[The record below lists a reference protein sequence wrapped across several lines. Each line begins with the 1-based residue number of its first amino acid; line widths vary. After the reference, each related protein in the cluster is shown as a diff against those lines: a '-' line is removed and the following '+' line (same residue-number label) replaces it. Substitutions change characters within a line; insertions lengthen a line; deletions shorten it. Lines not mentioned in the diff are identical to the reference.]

1 MHFPRKCYE
10 EWRDEELAVA
20 SQKGDASA
28 CEILLDRYKGAV
40 REIATAYYL
49 IGADSDDVIQE
60 GMIGLYKAVL
70 GYDGERD
77 ASLGT
82 FASLCIRRQIVSAV
96 RSASRL
102 KNSPLNDYVSL
113 FGEEGSEEA
122 LAGQVQTAPDP
133 AEDFIRQESEQ
144 LMREKLN
151 RLLSPFEW
159 QVLGLF
165 LAGKT
170 YREIGE
176 AVGKD
181 TKAVDN
187 ALSRI
192 RQKLTKEN
200 QG

>member
-10 EWRDEELAVA
+10 EWSDEELAVA

-28 CEILLDRYKGAV
+28 CEVLLDRYKGAV
-40 REIATAYYL
+40 REIATAYFL

-77 ASLGT
+77 ASFGT

-102 KNSPLNDYVSL
+102 KNAPLNDYVSL
-113 FGEEGSEEA
+113 FGEEGQEET
-122 LAGQVQTAPDP
+122 LGGQVQVAPGP
-133 AEDFIRQESEQ
+133 EEDFIRQESEQ

-192 RQKLTKEN
+192 RQKLTKDN

>member
-10 EWRDEELAVA
+10 EWTDEELAVA
-20 SQKGDASA
+20 SQKGGASA
-28 CEILLDRYKGAV
+28 CEVLLDRYKGAV
-40 REIATAYYL
+40 REIATAYFL

-77 ASLGT
+77 ASFGT
-82 FASLCIRRQIVSAV
+82 FASLCIRRQIMSAV

-113 FGEEGSEEA
+113 FGGEGSDEA
-122 LAGQVQTAPDP
+122 LARQVQVASDP

-165 LAGKT
+165 LAGKS
-170 YREIGE
+170 YREIGH

-192 RQKLTKEN
+192 RQKLMKEN
-200 QG
+200 HG

>member
-10 EWRDEELAVA
+10 EWLDEELAVA

-28 CEILLDRYKGAV
+28 CEVLLDRYKGSV
-40 REIATAYYL
+40 REIARAYFL
-49 IGADSDDVIQE
+49 VGADSDDVIQE

-77 ASLGT
+77 ASFGT
-82 FASLCIRRQIVSAV
+82 FASLCVRRQIVSAV

-102 KNSPLNDYVSL
+102 KNSALNDYVSL
-113 FGEEGSEEA
+113 SPGENGELQEET
-122 LAGQVQTAPDP
+122 GVEPDP
-133 AEDFIRQESEQ
+133 ADALMQQESET

-151 RLLSPFEW
+151 RLLSEFEW

-170 YREIGE
+170 YREIGQ
-176 AVGKD
+176 AVGKAG
-181 TKAVDN
+181 KSVDN
-187 ALSRI
+187 ALRRI
-192 RQKLTKEN
+192 RQKLMKES
-200 QG
+200 

>member
-10 EWRDEELAVA
+10 EWSDEELAVA

-28 CEILLDRYKGAV
+28 CEVLLDRYKGTV
-40 REIATAYYL
+40 REIATAYFL

-77 ASLGT
+77 ASFGT

-113 FGEEGSEEA
+113 FGGEGQEET
-122 LAGQVQTAPDP
+122 LTGQAHVAPGP
-133 AEDFIRQESEQ
+133 EEDFIRQESEQ

-181 TKAVDN
+181 AKAVDN
-187 ALSRI
+187 ALSRV
-192 RQKLTKEN
+192 RQKLTKDN

>member
-10 EWRDEELAVA
+10 EWTDEELAVA
-20 SQKGDASA
+20 SQKGDAPA
-28 CEILLDRYKGAV
+28 CEVLLDRYKGAV
-40 REIATAYYL
+40 REIARAYFL
-49 IGADSDDVIQE
+49 VGADSDDVIQE

-77 ASLGT
+77 ASFGT
-82 FASLCIRRQIVSAV
+82 FASLCVRRQIVSAV

-113 FGEEGSEEA
+113 SPGEDGDMLEET
-122 LAGQVQTAPDP
+122 GVEPDP
-133 AEDFIRQESEQ
+133 ADALMQQESEN
-144 LMREKLN
+144 LMRDKLN
-151 RLLSPFEW
+151 RLLSEFEW

-170 YREIGE
+170 YREIGQ

-181 TKAVDN
+181 AKSVDN
-187 ALSRI
+187 ALRRI
-192 RQKLTKEN
+192 RQKLMKEAE
-200 QG
+200 

>member
-1 MHFPRKCYE
+1 MRFPRKCYE

-77 ASLGT
+77 ASFGT

-113 FGEEGSEEA
+113 FGEEGSEEV

>member
-10 EWRDEELAVA
+10 EWLDEELAEA

-28 CEILLDRYKGAV
+28 CEVLLDRYKSAV
-40 REIATAYYL
+40 REIARAYFL
-49 IGADSDDVIQE
+49 VGADGDDVIQE

-77 ASLGT
+77 ASFGT

-96 RSASRL
+96 RSAARL
-102 KNSPLNDYVSL
+102 KNAPLNDYVSL
-113 FGEEGSEEA
+113 FGGDGDEDVLVKQATPNPE
-122 LAGQVQTAPDP
+122 D
-133 AEDFIRQESEQ
+133 DFIRQESEQ

-151 RLLSPFEW
+151 RLLSQFEW

-165 LAGKT
+165 LAGKS
-170 YREIGE
+170 YREI
-176 AVGKD
+176 ADTVGKD

-192 RQKLTKEN
+192 RQKLMKEN
-200 QG
+200 PV

>member
-60 GMIGLYKAVL
+60 GMSGVYKAVL

-77 ASLGT
+77 ASFGT
-82 FASLCIRRQIVSAV
+82 FASLCSRRQIVSAV

-165 LAGKT
+165 LVGKT

>member
-10 EWRDEELAVA
+10 EWTDEELAVA
-20 SQKGDASA
+20 SQKGDAPA
-28 CEILLDRYKGAV
+28 CEVLLDRYKGAV
-40 REIATAYYL
+40 REIARAYFL
-49 IGADSDDVIQE
+49 VGADSDDVIQE

-77 ASLGT
+77 ASFGT
-82 FASLCIRRQIVSAV
+82 FASLCVRRQIVSAV

-113 FGEEGSEEA
+113 SPREDGEMMEET
-122 LAGQVQTAPDP
+122 GVEPDP
-133 AEDFIRQESEQ
+133 ADAVMQQESEH
-144 LMREKLN
+144 LMRDKLN
-151 RLLSPFEW
+151 RLLSEFEW

-170 YREIGE
+170 YREIGQ

-181 TKAVDN
+181 AKSVDN
-187 ALSRI
+187 ALRRI
-192 RQKLTKEN
+192 RQKLMKESE
-200 QG
+200 

>member
-77 ASLGT
+77 ASFGT

>member
-77 ASLGT
+77 ASFGT

-113 FGEEGSEEA
+113 FGEEGSEEV

>member
-1 MHFPRKCYE
+1 MRFPRKCYE

-77 ASLGT
+77 ASFGT

>member
-10 EWRDEELAVA
+10 EWHDEELAVA

-28 CEILLDRYKGAV
+28 CEILLDRYKGSV
-40 REIATAYYL
+40 REIARAYFL
-49 IGADSDDVIQE
+49 VGADSDDVIQE

-77 ASLGT
+77 ASFGT
-82 FASLCIRRQIVSAV
+82 FASLCVRRQIVSAV

-113 FGEEGSEEA
+113 SPGEDSELTEET
-122 LAGQVQTAPDP
+122 GIEPDP
-133 AEDFIRQESEQ
+133 ADALMRQESEA

-151 RLLSPFEW
+151 RLLSEFEW

-170 YREIGE
+170 YREIGQ

-181 TKAVDN
+181 TKSVDN
-187 ALSRI
+187 ALRRI
-192 RQKLTKEN
+192 RQKLMKES
-200 QG
+200 

>member
-10 EWRDEELAVA
+10 EWLDEELAVA

-28 CEILLDRYKGAV
+28 CEVLLDRYKGSV
-40 REIATAYYL
+40 REIARAYFL
-49 IGADSDDVIQE
+49 VGADSDDVIQE

-77 ASLGT
+77 ASFGT
-82 FASLCIRRQIVSAV
+82 FASLCVRRQIVSAV

-113 FGEEGSEEA
+113 SPGENGELPEET
-122 LAGQVQTAPDP
+122 GVEPDP
-133 AEDFIRQESEQ
+133 ADALMQQESET

-151 RLLSPFEW
+151 RLLSEFEW

-170 YREIGE
+170 YREIGQ

-181 TKAVDN
+181 GKSVDN
-187 ALSRI
+187 ALRRI
-192 RQKLTKEN
+192 RQKLMKES
-200 QG
+200 

>member
-10 EWRDEELAVA
+10 EWTDEQLAVA
-20 SQKGDASA
+20 SRNGDASA
-28 CEILLDRYKGAV
+28 CEVLLNRYKGAV
-40 REIATAYYL
+40 REIAAAYYL
-49 IGADSDDVIQE
+49 IGADGDDVIQE

-77 ASLGT
+77 ASFGT

-102 KNSPLNDYVSL
+102 KNAPLNDYVSL
-113 FGEEGSEEA
+113 FGVDGQGETLEGQA
-122 LAGQVQTAPDP
+122 HVAPGP
-133 AEDFIRQESEQ
+133 EEDFIRRESEQ

-192 RQKLTKEN
+192 RQKLMKEN

>member
-1 MHFPRKCYE
+1 MHFPQQCYE
-10 EWRDEELAVA
+10 AWSDEELAVA

-28 CEILLDRYKGAV
+28 CEILLDRYKGTV
-40 REIATAYYL
+40 REIARAYFL
-49 IGADSDDVIQE
+49 IGADGDDVIQE

-70 GYDGERD
+70 GYDAERD
-77 ASLGT
+77 ASFGT

-102 KNSPLNDYVSL
+102 KNAPLNDYVSI
-113 FGEEGSEEA
+113 FDEAGEDGT
-122 LAGQVQTAPDP
+122 LAGQVRTVSDP
-133 AEDFIRQESEQ
+133 AEDFIRQESET

-165 LAGKT
+165 LAGKS

-181 TKAVDN
+181 SKAVDN

-192 RQKLTKEN
+192 RQKLMKEN
-200 QG
+200 QA

>member
-1 MHFPRKCYE
+1 
-10 EWRDEELAVA
+10 
-20 SQKGDASA
+20 
-28 CEILLDRYKGAV
+28 
-40 REIATAYYL
+40 
-49 IGADSDDVIQE
+49 
-60 GMIGLYKAVL
+60 
-70 GYDGERD
+70 
-77 ASLGT
+77 
-82 FASLCIRRQIVSAV
+82 
-96 RSASRL
+96 
-102 KNSPLNDYVSL
+102 
-113 FGEEGSEEA
+113 
-122 LAGQVQTAPDP
+122 APDP